1 MYPLVESVRIENK
14 QLQHIELHNQRI
26 SDAIQAVYKKEWV
39 INIAAIVEIPA
50 DLTNERYKCRLVF
63 YPDRVDHT
71 IDLYHQREINTLKVV
86 TDNTIEYT
94 YKSEDRVKLNE
105 AFSLRGTCDDI
116 LIVKNG
122 FVTDSW
128 AANILLFD
136 GEKWITPDSPLL
148 KGVQRAYLL
157 DEGKIEERRV
167 TIGEL
172 PSYQKIKLINAMIDF
187 ERAPEIVIS
196 KGVFF

>member
-63 YPDRVDHT
+63 YPDRVDYA
-71 IDLYHQREINTLKVV
+71 IELYHQREIKTVKVV
-86 TDNTIEYT
+86 TDNTIDYT

-105 AFSLRGTCDDI
+105 AFAQRGNCDDI
-116 LIVKNG
+116 LIIKNG
-122 FVTDSW
+122 FVTDAW
-128 AANILLFD
+128 AANIILFD
-136 GEKWITPDSPLL
+136 GEQWITPDTPLL
-148 KGVQRAYLL
+148 KGVQRTYLL
-157 DEGKIEERRV
+157 EQGKIEERRV
-167 TIGEL
+167 PLGDL
-172 PSYQKIKLINAMIDF
+172 PFYQKIRLINAMIDF
-187 ERAPEIVIS
+187 ERAPEIIIAD
-196 KGVFF
+196 GVFF